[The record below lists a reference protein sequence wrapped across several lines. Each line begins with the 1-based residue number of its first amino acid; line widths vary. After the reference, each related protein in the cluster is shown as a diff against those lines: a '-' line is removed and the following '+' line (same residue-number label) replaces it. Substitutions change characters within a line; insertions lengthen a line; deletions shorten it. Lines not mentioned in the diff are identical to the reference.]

1 MFVGRRV
8 ELQKLNSAYNSG
20 KFECIAVYGRKHI
33 GKTALI
39 SEFIR
44 DKNAIYFSA
53 RELTDR
59 YNLDAFRKTVAEHFA
74 TANDSISSWQDALK
88 AISTHI
94 GNRRLV
100 LVIDNYSDACLTNKE
115 LSSIIAE
122 AIEDY
127 FLGSRLFIIL
137 CCGQMPAFERE
148 VLDEK
153 SPLCKYVTCR
163 LNLKGL
169 SFDEAE
175 AFMSGFSAKDRQRL
189 YNCIGGT
196 PLYLSMID
204 SNKTADENIADLFL
218 KSDGFLYNDIAMAL
232 QKELIGPAVYNSILR
247 AIAYG
252 NHKSKEILNE
262 TGEERGKVHKYLNVL
277 IAMDVLYREV
287 PEGEDPAV
295 SRRGMYYFSDKAYC
309 FWYRYVLDN
318 RDFIARG
325 YDPYRIEG
333 WQTE

>member
-1 MFVGRRV
+1 MFVGRQA

-20 KFECIAVYGRKHI
+20 KFECTAVYGRKHI
-33 GKTALI
+33 GKTTLI

-44 DKNAIYFSA
+44 DKKAIYFSA

-74 TANDSISSWQDALK
+74 TANDSVSSWQDALK

-94 GNRRLV
+94 GNERLI

-115 LSSIIAE
+115 LSSIIAK

-127 FLGSRLFIIL
+127 FLKSRMFIVL

-148 VLDEK
+148 VLGEK
-153 SPLCKYVTCR
+153 SPLCKYVTCC

-175 AFMSGFSAKDRQRL
+175 AFMSGFSVKERQRL

-196 PLYLSMID
+196 PLYLSMIG

-287 PEGEDPAV
+287 PDGEDPAV
-295 SRRGMYYFSDKAYC
+295 SRRGMYYFSDNAYC

>member
-1 MFVGRRV
+1 MFVGRQA
-8 ELQKLNSAYNSG
+8 ELQKLNSTYNSG
-20 KFECIAVYGRKHI
+20 KFECAAVYGRKHI
-33 GKTALI
+33 GKTSLI

-74 TANDSISSWQDALK
+74 TANDSVSSWQDALK
-88 AISTHI
+88 AISAHI
-94 GNRRLV
+94 GNERLI

-122 AIEDY
+122 AIENY
-127 FLGSRLFIIL
+127 FLKSRLFIVL
-137 CCGQMPAFERE
+137 CCSQIPAFERE
-148 VLDEK
+148 VLGEK
-153 SPLCKYVTCR
+153 SPFCRYVTCR

-204 SNKTADENIADLFL
+204 SNKTAGENIADLFL

-277 IAMDVLYREV
+277 IAMNVLYREV
-287 PEGEDPAV
+287 PEGEDPAI
-295 SRRGMYYFSDKAYC
+295 SRRGMYYFSDNAYR

>member
-1 MFVGRRV
+1 MFVGRQA

-20 KFECIAVYGRKHI
+20 KFECTAVYGRKHI
-33 GKTALI
+33 GKTTLI

-44 DKNAIYFSA
+44 DKDAIYFSA

-74 TANDSISSWQDALK
+74 TANDSVSSWQDALK
-88 AISTHI
+88 AISAHI
-94 GNRRLV
+94 GNERLV
-100 LVIDNYSDACLTNKE
+100 LVVDNYSDACLTNKE

-127 FLGSRLFIIL
+127 FLKSRLFIIL

-175 AFMSGFSAKDRQRL
+175 AFMSDFSAKERQRL

-204 SNKTADENIADLFL
+204 GNKTAGENIADLFL

-287 PEGEDPAV
+287 PDGEDPAV
-295 SRRGMYYFSDKAYC
+295 SRRGMYYFSDNAYC

>member
-1 MFVGRRV
+1 MFVGRQA

-20 KFECIAVYGRKHI
+20 KFECTAVYGRKHI
-33 GKTALI
+33 GKTTLI

-44 DKNAIYFSA
+44 NKKAIYFSA

-74 TANDSISSWQDALK
+74 TANDSVSSWQDALK
-88 AISTHI
+88 AISAHI
-94 GNRRLV
+94 GNERLV
-100 LVIDNYSDACLTNKE
+100 LVVDNYSDACLTNKE

-122 AIEDY
+122 AIKDY
-127 FLGSRLFIIL
+127 FLKSRLFIIL

-175 AFMSGFSAKDRQRL
+175 AFMSGFSVKERQRL

-196 PLYLSMID
+196 PLYLSMIG

-287 PEGEDPAV
+287 PDGEDPAV
-295 SRRGMYYFSDKAYC
+295 SRRGMYYFSDNAYC

>member
-1 MFVGRRV
+1 MFVGRQA

-20 KFECIAVYGRKHI
+20 KFECTAVYGRKHI

-59 YNLDAFRKTVAEHFA
+59 YNLDAFRETVAEHFA
-74 TANDSISSWQDALK
+74 TANDSISNWQNALK
-88 AISTHI
+88 AISAHI
-94 GNRRLV
+94 GNERLI

-122 AIEDY
+122 AIEDC
-127 FLGSRLFIIL
+127 FLKSRLFIVL
-137 CCGQMPAFERE
+137 CCSQMPAFERE

-204 SNKTADENIADLFL
+204 SNKTTDENIADLFL
-218 KSDGFLYNDIAMAL
+218 KSNGFLYNDIAMAL

-287 PEGEDPAV
+287 PDGEDPAV
-295 SRRGMYYFSDKAYC
+295 SRRGMYYFSDNAYR

>member
-1 MFVGRRV
+1 MC
-8 ELQKLNSAYNSG
+8 S
-20 KFECIAVYGRKHI
+20 
-33 GKTALI
+33 
-39 SEFIR
+39 
-44 DKNAIYFSA
+44 
-53 RELTDR
+53 
-59 YNLDAFRKTVAEHFA
+59 
-74 TANDSISSWQDALK
+74 
-88 AISTHI
+88 
-94 GNRRLV
+94 
-100 LVIDNYSDACLTNKE
+100 VIDNYSDACLTNKE

-163 LNLKGL
+163 LNLKCL

-287 PEGEDPAV
+287 PEGEDPAI
-295 SRRGMYYFSDKAYC
+295 SRRGMYYF
-309 FWYRYVLDN
+309 RIM
-318 RDFIARG
+318 RIDFGTDMCWIIWILSQEAMNHIG
-325 YDPYRIEG
+325 
-333 WQTE
+333 